1 MISSCNALEDEEG
14 WVLVSP
20 EKDCEEFRMNSF
32 WQGCKNNGKLVVKYY
47 ERAKLLY
54 NVYRVVNF
62 IVHMYIIY
70 HTLHPSTFW

>member
-1 MISSCNALEDEEG
+1 MISSYNALDDEED

-20 EKDCEEFRMNSF
+20 EKDCAGFRNNSF

-54 NVYRVVNF
+54 NVYRVVKF
-62 IVHMYIIY
+62 LVHMYIIY
-70 HTLHPSTFW
+70 HTLHPLTFL

>member
-1 MISSCNALEDEEG
+1 MINSCNALEDEEG

-20 EKDCEEFRMNSF
+20 EKDNNSF

-54 NVYRVVNF
+54 NVYRVVKLL
-62 IVHMYIIY
+62 VHMYIIY
-70 HTLHPSTFW
+70 HTLHPLTFL